1 MASRK
6 KAEAP
11 SKAAK
16 PRSASEAVR
25 QFTVVLE
32 EIRSQ
37 NRAFGEGQQLLRE
50 QMQAGFERVDRRFE
64 QVDRRFEQ
72 VDRRFEQV
80 DRRFEQIDRR
90 FEQIDGHLEQV
101 DGRLGRLEDAVLENR
116 REIKLLRADVND
128 LAAKKADREEVE
140 ALVARAVGRTGS
152 H

>member
-1 MASRK
+1 MASRR

-11 SKAAK
+11 SKAAR
-16 PRSASEAVR
+16 PRSVAEAVR

-64 QVDRRFEQ
+64 EVDRRFEQ
-72 VDRRFEQV
+72 VDG
-80 DRRFEQIDRR
+80 RFEQIDRR
-90 FEQIDGHLEQV
+90 FEQV

-128 LAAKKADREEVE
+128 LAAKKADRDEVE
-140 ALVARAVGRTGS
+140 ALVARAVGRPGS